1 MPPGDLSSAF
11 LAQGEDGSPGA
22 RKAEEV
28 RPAALAG
35 TGQIGAAL
43 VKVFFGSAPC
53 FLPRGF
59 ANGGWLFS
67 LLALLGSC
75 VLCSHCMFQLVDV
88 RERRGVG
95 SYGALAART
104 HPALG

>member
-1 MPPGDLSSAF
+1 MPAEERLAGDLSSAF
-11 LAQGEDGSPGA
+11 LAAERSPEGEGAA
-22 RKAEEV
+22 RKHQEAV

-35 TGQIGAAL
+35 TAQIGAAL

-88 RERRGVG
+88 RERRG
-95 SYGALAART
+95 A
-104 HPALG
+104 